1 MRYHEGVEYARRIRA
16 RREALHLTQRDVAER
31 SGVKQPLISA
41 IESGKREPSA
51 ATRAALD
58 EALAVRPSEVL
69 RLLRQETMAVIE
81 RHRGTTPLVFG
92 SVARG
97 TDSPES
103 DIDLLITFAEEAG
116 ITDLLAM
123 EDELSE
129 LLTVPVDVVSA
140 GSSGRVIDRALR
152 EAVPL

>member
-1 MRYHEGVEYARRIRA
+1 M
-16 RREALHLTQRDVAER
+16 
-31 SGVKQPLISA
+31 ISA
-41 IESGKREPSA
+41 IESGKREPTA

-58 EALAVRPSEVL
+58 RVLAVRPSEVL
-69 RLLRQETMAVIE
+69 RVLRQEALGVIE
-81 RHRGTTPLVFG
+81 RHRGAAPLVFG

-103 DIDLLITFAEEAG
+103 DVDLLVTFADDAG

-123 EDELSE
+123 EDELAE

-140 GSSGRVIDRALR
+140 GSSGRVIDRALS

>member
-1 MRYHEGVEYARRIRA
+1 MSQ
-16 RREALHLTQRDVAER
+16 REVAER

-58 EALAVRPSEVL
+58 RVLAVRPSEVL
-69 RLLRQETMAVIE
+69 RVLRQEALGVIE
-81 RHRGTTPLVFG
+81 RHRGAAPLVFG

-103 DIDLLITFAEEAG
+103 DG
-116 ITDLLAM
+116 
-123 EDELSE
+123 LSN
-129 LLTVPVDVVSA
+129 
-140 GSSGRVIDRALR
+140 
-152 EAVPL
+152 